1 MSLGFSRMLW
11 TSSMVALR
19 RTYSS
24 WSTSLRFAPSSM
36 RWMTYSS
43 TLSCRPD
50 RLLVPKSL
58 SQKDRF
64 FSATFALNL
73 LTLSALPKILPEDH
87 ELRQR
92 AFAPRALGG
101 YRCLYSPSCREHAFL
116 EAYPFCGVLRRSVE
130 QTFRSPELR
139 ARVAVIEATST
150 EKERSDMSPQ
160 SRLVA
165 GILLILVPT
174 VEIGGVSILSLLISD
189 PQYTQNHLR
198 QDLWR
203 AGHAHAGVWLVLALV
218 ALRYV
223 DEANLSEGMRWVVRL
238 SLPAAAVLMPLGFFL
253 SVLPPEVT
261 EPNGIIYLTYVAGVV
276 LAVGLLVL
284 GAGLIRGRPTERELA

>member
-1 MSLGFSRMLW
+1 
-11 TSSMVALR
+11 
-19 RTYSS
+19 
-24 WSTSLRFAPSSM
+24 
-36 RWMTYSS
+36 
-43 TLSCRPD
+43 
-50 RLLVPKSL
+50 
-58 SQKDRF
+58 
-64 FSATFALNL
+64 
-73 LTLSALPKILPEDH
+73 
-87 ELRQR
+87 
-92 AFAPRALGG
+92 
-101 YRCLYSPSCREHAFL
+101 
-116 EAYPFCGVLRRSVE
+116 
-130 QTFRSPELR
+130 
-139 ARVAVIEATST
+139 
-150 EKERSDMSPQ
+150 MSPQ

-189 PQYTQNHLR
+189 PQYTQNDLR

-253 SVLPPEVT
+253 SVLPPEAT
-261 EPNGIIYLTYVAGVV
+261 EPNGLIYLTYVAGVV

-284 GAGLIRGRPTERELA
+284 GVGLIRGRPTERELA